1 LLRQK
6 KDSTLCAESRKA
18 GLPMKSD
25 PILVTGATGYVGGR
39 LIPALLDAGYRV
51 RAMGRSPAK
60 MACRPWSG
68 HSLVE
73 LVQGDVLD
81 LESLKKAAAGCQTAY
96 YLVHSMIAQKEKFVE
111 ADRRAA
117 HNMVAAATAAGLA
130 RIIYLGGLAEAKDSI
145 LSKHLLS
152 RIEVANIL
160 QSGPVPTTDLRAPM
174 ILGSGSASFEILRY
188 LVERLPAMIT
198 PRWVQSLNQP
208 IAIRDVV
215 AYLVGCLEHEETLGN
230 TFDIG
235 GPEIVTYRDL
245 LEIYAEEAGLRKR
258 IIIPVPVLTPT
269 LSAYWI
275 RFISPVPASIA
286 LPLTEG
292 LTSDAVCTE
301 NRIRDIMPRQL
312 LSCREAI
319 RLALDRIKQEQ
330 VDTCWMDA
338 GELIEPE
345 WAHCGDA
352 KWAGGTIMHCGYRA
366 QLNAQVEDVWR
377 PVSKIGGKTGWYYL
391 NFLWRLRGIMD
402 RLVGGVG
409 LRRGRRHPTDLM
421 VGDALDFWRV
431 LEVEPPRRLLLL
443 AEMKTPGEAML
454 EFQITPLG
462 DNQAELQMFSSFL
475 PRGLGGILY
484 WYALYPFHEW
494 IFYGMLKAIA
504 KSIGKPI
511 VAGPRRFTPKMPAT
525 CRLPQG

>member
-1 LLRQK
+1 
-6 KDSTLCAESRKA
+6 
-18 GLPMKSD
+18 
-25 PILVTGATGYVGGR
+25 
-39 LIPALLDAGYRV
+39 
-51 RAMGRSPAK
+51 
-60 MACRPWSG
+60 
-68 HSLVE
+68 VE
-73 LVQGDVLD
+73 LVYGDVLD
-81 LESLKKAAAGCQTAY
+81 GESLKKAASGCWAAY

-117 HNMVAAATAAGLA
+117 RHMAEAAAAAGLE
-130 RIIYLGGLAEAKDSI
+130 RMIYLGGLAEAKQGS
-145 LSKHLLS
+145 LSKHLKS
-152 RIEVANIL
+152 RIEVADIL

-198 PRWVQSLNQP
+198 PRWVRSLNQP
-208 IAIRDVV
+208 IAIRDVI
-215 AYLVGCLEHEETLGN
+215 AYLVGCLDCEETVGE

-235 GPEIVTYRDL
+235 GPDILTYRDL

-275 RFISPVPASIA
+275 RFISPVPTSIA

-301 NRIRDIMPRQL
+301 NRVQSIIPHKL

-319 RLALDRIKQEQ
+319 RLALDRLNQEQ

-338 GELIEPE
+338 GEVIEPE

-352 KWAGGTIMHCGYRA
+352 EWAGGTIMNCGYRA
-366 QLNAQVEDVWR
+366 QIQSEVEEIWR

-391 NFLWRLRGIMD
+391 NSLWRLRGAMD
-402 RLVGGVG
+402 RLAGGVG
-409 LRRGRRHPTDLM
+409 LRRGRRHPTELM

-431 LEVEPPRRLLLL
+431 MEVEPPRRLLLL

-454 EFQITPLG
+454 EFQITPMG
-462 DNQAELQMFSSFL
+462 DNRAELQMLSSFL
-475 PRGLGGILY
+475 PKGLGGILY
-484 WYALYPFHEW
+484 WYVLYPFHEW
-494 IFYGMLKAIA
+494 IFYGMLKSIA
-504 KSIGKPI
+504 RSIGKPI
-511 VAGPRRFTPKMPAT
+511 VDGPRRFTPKMQT
-525 CRLPQG
+525 SCRLPQSKNFL